1 MTETANNTQRKRI
14 YWLDNAKWFLIL
26 LVVMGHAIQHT
37 YTDFDQKWLFRA
49 IYSFHMPA
57 FMAVSGY
64 LAYRAQAA
72 KPHVSTYGKRLLRRI
87 RQLVI
92 PYIIWSLT
100 AVLVINGRVTGTDLT
115 TLVTDPER
123 HLWFLWV
130 LFWIFA
136 FFETVRLISA
146 RWPKHEAAM
155 VLGSLVMLYMLVSL
169 CHTQRFGLGSMKYYY
184 IYYCLG
190 YFAHRYPKA
199 FTLPRPAAFALF
211 ILWGFAT
218 HYWQMAPVATWVQD
232 LHIASAKLIYKLF
245 NLAVAT
251 SAILVLLNVFSRY
264 ADKQYATTHLGQV
277 TLGIYAIHQTV
288 ITLLAQ
294 SLSSLTPWL
303 LVTINFTVGLLASLL
318 IIFILRKSRIG
329 RYILLGEN
337 L

>member
-26 LVVMGHAIQHT
+26 LVVLGHAIQHT
-37 YTDFDQKWLFRA
+37 YADFDQKWLFRA

-72 KPHVSTYGKRLLRRI
+72 KPHVSTYGKRLLRRV

-92 PYIIWSLT
+92 PYIIWSLA
-100 AVLVINGRVTGTDLT
+100 AVWVINGSVTWADLT
-115 TLVTDPER
+115 SLVTSPEQ

-136 FFETVRLISA
+136 FFETVKLAGA
-146 RWPKHEAAM
+146 RWPKYETVM
-155 VLGSLVMLYMLVSL
+155 VLGSVVMLYMLVAL
-169 CHTQRFGLGSMKYYY
+169 CHSQRFGLGSMKYYY

-190 YFAHRYPKA
+190 YFAHRYPKI
-199 FTLPRPAAFALF
+199 FTLPRPAVFTLF
-211 ILWGFAT
+211 ILWGMAT
-218 HYWQMAPVATWVQD
+218 YYWQLGPTAAWASD
-232 LHIASAKLIYKLF
+232 LHIASATLIYSLFKLV
-245 NLAVAT
+245 VAT
-251 SAILVLLNVFSRY
+251 SAILVLLDVFSRY

-288 ITLLAQ
+288 IALVSQ
-294 SLSSLTPWL
+294 GLSSLAPWL
-303 LVTINFTVGLLASLL
+303 LVTLNFTMGLLASLL

-329 RYILLGEN
+329 GFILLGEN